1 MIRAPEKLCAPLSA
15 FVARRNRAG
24 RADAQN
30 AADGSDMKLADPR
43 RAGDGGAR
51 REVRH
56 MSEQIAPGDAARPL
70 VLAVSPQFRVG
81 YRLPAFP
88 SGDRLDC
95 SATICRAGA
104 RLVA

>member
-1 MIRAPEKLCAPLSA
+1 
-15 FVARRNRAG
+15 
-24 RADAQN
+24 
-30 AADGSDMKLADPR
+30 
-43 RAGDGGAR
+43 
-51 REVRH
+51 
-56 MSEQIAPGDAARPL
+56 MSEQIAPGDAAPPL

-81 YRLPAFP
+81 YRLHAFP